1 MTGKPTI
8 LVTGGSTGIGLSM
21 QTVSRDAAAGACDQF
36 TAAGRDL
43 RGRPMPPVGDICQ
56 FRADRTRRAQ

>member
-1 MTGKPTI
+1 MTGKSTL
-8 LVTGGSTGIGLSM
+8 LVIGGSTGIGLSM
-21 QTVSRDAAAGACDQF
+21 QTASRAAGACDPF

-43 RGRPMPPVGDICQ
+43 KGASNAARRRYCQ